1 MVHELLCK
9 EKDCVYFLPIVSIV
23 QEKILSFASQAI
35 ALNFSG
41 IEYAA
46 DRGEFSLQK
55 RKSSRVIYIAMI
67 DIAMI
72 DNARGVVNTLM
83 ELGRLSDR

>member
-1 MVHELLCK
+1 MCILPAVCQYRTGEDSFLCLK
-9 EKDCVYFLPIVSIV
+9 SHCLE
-23 QEKILSFASQAI
+23 
-35 ALNFSG
+35 FSG
-41 IEYAA
+41 NEYAA
-46 DRGEFSLQK
+46 DRGEFSPQK

-72 DNARGVVNTLM
+72 DNARGIVNTLM